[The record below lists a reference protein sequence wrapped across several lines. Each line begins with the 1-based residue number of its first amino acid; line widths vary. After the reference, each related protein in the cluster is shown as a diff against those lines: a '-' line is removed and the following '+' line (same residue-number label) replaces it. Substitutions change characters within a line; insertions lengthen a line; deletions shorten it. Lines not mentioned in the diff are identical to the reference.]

1 MCVRIYLVRTYNYMC
16 GVNMCACA
24 PMAIKAAIALGGPCR
39 MELIFIA
46 SLFLCEAA
54 SMHCMTNSRWN
65 IYLLVFLAA
74 GTQHVQT
81 GILRNSSVTLHYY
94 NGSCKWIITV
104 VELFEI
110 EIGEGKES
118 TITRQTTNLFNDFG
132 WKCEAN
138 GTLLLDAAFTVYGK
152 LNLMFL
158 L

>member
-1 MCVRIYLVRTYNYMC
+1 MRTL
-16 GVNMCACA
+16 A
-24 PMAIKAAIALGGPCR
+24 PYYKGGWLDH
-39 MELIFIA
+39 ELFIMA
-46 SLFLCEAA
+46 SLFVCGAA

-74 GTQHVQT
+74 ETQYVRT
-81 GILRNSSVTLHYY
+81 AGILRNSSVTLHYY

-110 EIGEGKES
+110 EIGEGPES
-118 TITRQTTNLFNDFG
+118 TITRQTTNLFNHFG

-138 GTLLLDAAFTVYGK
+138 GTLLLDAAFTVYGELK
-152 LNLMFL
+152 LMFL